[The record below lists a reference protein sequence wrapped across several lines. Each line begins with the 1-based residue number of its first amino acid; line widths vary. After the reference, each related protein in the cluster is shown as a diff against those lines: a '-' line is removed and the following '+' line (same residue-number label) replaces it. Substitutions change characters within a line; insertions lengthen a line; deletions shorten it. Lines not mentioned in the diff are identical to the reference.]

1 MANTKSA
8 AKRAKQS
15 ERRRQHN
22 VALRSRM
29 RTAIKKVIKA
39 IEGGD
44 TADAATA
51 FRAGAAEVASMVNKG
66 LTHRNKAARHK
77 SRLNKAVKALL
88 VKATT
93 GKSSTVKSATA
104 KTATRGAAKKKT
116 VKKK

>member
-1 MANTKSA
+1 VANTKSA
-8 AKRAKQS
+8 AKRAKQG

-44 TADAATA
+44 PAVAVAA
-51 FRAGAAEVASMVNKG
+51 FRSGAAEVASMVNKG
-66 LTHRNKAARHK
+66 LTHKNKAARHQ
-77 SRLNKAVKALL
+77 SRLSKAVKAI
-88 VKATT
+88 
-93 GKSSTVKSATA
+93 S
-104 KTATRGAAKKKT
+104 

>member
-29 RTAIKKVIKA
+29 RTAIRKVIKA

-44 TADAATA
+44 TAVAATA

-66 LTHRNKAARHK
+66 LTHRNKAARHQ

-88 VKATT
+88 VKSTT
-93 GKSSTVKSATA
+93 GKST
-104 KTATRGAAKKKT
+104 TATKGAAKKKT